1 MEIKVFNGDFGSIR
15 VLKDENNNAWFALVD
30 VCNALDIKNPRDAKS
45 RLKEDGVGN
54 TDAIDSLGRKQNIT
68 IINEANLY
76 RLIFQSRKKE
86 AIRFQDWVTEEVLPA
101 IRKYGAYLTPEKTE
115 ELINNPDLIIEL
127 ATNLKK
133 EREEKLKLQAEL
145 QKNQPY
151 ITFAKQA
158 EVSNTSIKIGQWSK
172 IISNKCKVQVGVK
185 KLFKWLR
192 DNKYLR
198 KDNLPYQQYEE
209 KGYFEVKSR
218 IVLTAIGPKQTFT
231 TYITS
236 KGQVA
241 LTDKVISSFI
251 QENQVKDTNEKI
263 S

>member
-1 MEIKVFNGDFGSIR
+1 MV
-15 VLKDENNNAWFALVD
+15 
-30 VCNALDIKNPRDAKS
+30 
-45 RLKEDGVGN
+45 
-54 TDAIDSLGRKQNIT
+54 
-68 IINEANLY
+68 
-76 RLIFQSRKKE
+76 
-86 AIRFQDWVTEEVLPA
+86 
-101 IRKYGAYLTPEKTE
+101 
-115 ELINNPDLIIEL
+115 
-127 ATNLKK
+127 
-133 EREEKLKLQAEL
+133 
-145 QKNQPY
+145 
-151 ITFAKQA
+151 
-158 EVSNTSIKIGQWSK
+158 K
-172 IISNKCKVQVGVK
+172 IISNKCKVQVGAK